1 VRRAPSALLL
11 LALVA
16 GVAPA
21 GCRAARPAPPP
32 PRDWAPPAPPLA
44 GGGTTVPPVAEAH
57 RAEVEAL
64 SSPDFGVRA
73 RAAEAL
79 VAAGEEA
86 LPALVAAGD
95 APVAVHGGLA
105 RASATRP
112 VVEAIVASLGTDR
125 LVAVHLGSPGV
136 AVRRAAAE
144 ELGRRGTPSAW
155 PALASALADPD
166 AGVREAAAAALRRA
180 TGRADVLAPRAGAEA
195 ADVSAR
201 WRAWAEGRGAGEAPA
216 GGPAGREPRGR

>member
-1 VRRAPSALLL
+1 VRRAPPALLV
-11 LALVA
+11 LALAA
-16 GVAPA
+16 GTAPA
-21 GCRAARPAPPP
+21 GCRSARPAPPP
-32 PRDWAPPAPPLA
+32 PRDWAPPASAPLLEGA
-44 GGGTTVPPVAEAH
+44 TVPSAAEVH

-64 SSPDFGVRA
+64 SSPDFGARA

-112 VVEAIVASLGTDR
+112 VVEAIVATLATER
-125 LVAVHLGSPGV
+125 LVSAHLGSPGV

-144 ELGRRGTPSAW
+144 ELGRRGTRSAW
-155 PALASALADPD
+155 PALAGALADPD

-195 ADVSAR
+195 ADAAAR
-201 WRAWAEGRGAGEAPA
+201 WGAWARARAAEEAPP
-216 GGPAGREPRGR
+216 GGPAGTEPLGR